1 MSYLSCCS
9 RGQFDAPHEVVNN
22 QNNKKTQTIN
32 RQELCLAA
40 TKEEL
45 TPPSQ
50 KSANRYLPLFRHPS
64 CQSGIEGVHFQ
75 PPSTQQPPGPNTAH
89 SSSPNSWL
97 TIWHNVV
104 QLGNCVSFL
113 ERQKQKLIEMVFG
126 STHRCNL
133 NSARTAVMMM
143 MMIMAVDHR
152 GPFSKFT
159 LVDWF
164 NSNHKMFHFSYSTEE
179 DCEQSEIDQF
189 FQRVP
194 DRKRG
199 KQLGQYCFFGMTRAG
214 D

>member
-1 MSYLSCCS
+1 VS
-9 RGQFDAPHEVVNN
+9 RCHQRRVDATIAKECKQVPTVV
-22 QNNKKTQTIN
+22 
-32 RQELCLAA
+32 
-40 TKEEL
+40 
-45 TPPSQ
+45 PPPKLPKWDWGGAQ
-50 KSANRYLPLFRHPS
+50 SAPQHPTAPRP
-64 CQSGIEGVHFQ
+64 QH
-75 PPSTQQPPGPNTAH
+75 STQQQPQQPIDHMSQCNAIWKLRKFPGTAKTKVDW
-89 SSSPNSWL
+89 NG
-97 TIWHNVV
+97 IWINVPV
-104 QLGNCVSFL
+104 
-113 ERQKQKLIEMVFG
+113 
-126 STHRCNL
+126 HNL
-133 NSARTAVMMM
+133 NLARTAVMMM